1 MSRDTIQ
8 LEIEVDGNPW
18 EMSLTVRTRNK
29 SHWEPASAEPTKE
42 KFEHV
47 LSEMRINLPGWVQTQ
62 TIKEP

>member
-1 MSRDTIQ
+1 MSSDMIQ
-8 LEIEVDGNPW
+8 LEIEVDGNLW
-18 EMSLTVRTRNK
+18 HASLTIQAPDK
-29 SHWEPASAEPTKE
+29 AHWEPASAEPTKE